1 MSIIL
6 QAGGQQRGTGQPN
19 IQSEHQNKNGHMISN
34 IMALDSLSSR
44 LPPPSPAPENPP
56 SHLLSPSS
64 PEDPHSVAA
73 AIKDIRKAIQSAK
86 TLHPTHGCVTGTGN
100 DPWLPRGGE
109 RVEPPLPAP
118 LPPTSC
124 PPTPPSPACS
134 TPPPPPPVELHE
146 ETESELE
153 EERVPTP
160 EIMKKED
167 EDLDTDQVT
176 YGTFYWQIKLCIIAA
191 NFVEVDLQLNNKK
204 TFYCTL
210 SCFVPGGPGLFVRS
224 C

>member
-1 MSIIL
+1 M
-6 QAGGQQRGTGQPN
+6 RGP
-19 IQSEHQNKNGHMISN
+19 EHHTKNGHMISN
-34 IMALDSLSSR
+34 ILALDNLATR

-56 SHLLSPSS
+56 PSQLLAPPS
-64 PEDPHSVAA
+64 PENPHSVAA

-86 TLHPTHGCVTGTGN
+86 TLHPTPGCVPGSGN
-100 DPWLPRGGE
+100 DPWLPRGGD
-109 RVEPPLPAP
+109 RGEPPLPA
-118 LPPTSC
+118 PPTSC

-176 YGTFYWQIKLCIIAA
+176 QRSHSLLLPIKLCIIAPIL
-191 NFVEVDLQLNNKK
+191 VQLDLQFDKK
-204 TFYCTL
+204 KHFVL
-210 SCFVPGGPGLFVRS
+210 RVSCCCPGII
-224 C
+224 